1 MELLTERKVKN
12 MKMKNLLIAAVAGAL
27 LLSGCSAG
35 GGKTAVKVG
44 DSAISEN
51 GVKFVAEYL
60 MNTGKAE
67 NAADILRDDFLLKEI
82 ADKMNLEVSE
92 DDEASAKQMIAQF
105 KSSNGGK
112 KAGDKILSKFG
123 LDDDFLMTI
132 ALAETYS
139 NLIMENIDVAEP
151 TDDEVYQSF
160 KDKYMRA
167 KHVLIPTTDDTTGAD
182 LDEEGMKKAEETA
195 NEVLEKAK
203 GGANFD
209 DLVKE
214 YGKDPGMESNKDG
227 YIFTDNEM
235 VSEFEDA
242 VKSIKPGEFT
252 ICKSNFGYHIIQ
264 RLELKEGDELFK
276 TYFDENKSMIKSRLE
291 ANKQEEAI
299 DSKAEEL
306 GIKTEE
312 NEEVINGITI
322 EDVSS
327 LG

>member
-1 MELLTERKVKN
+1 

-35 GGKTAVKVG
+35 GGKAAVKVG
-44 DSAISEN
+44 DSTITEN

-67 NAADILRDDFLLKEI
+67 NAANILRDDFMLKEI

-92 DDEASAKQMIAQF
+92 DDKSSAKQMIAQF

-112 KAGDKILSKFG
+112 KAGDKLLSEFG

-132 ALAETYS
+132 ALAEAYS
-139 NLIMENIDVAEP
+139 NLIMENIDISEP
-151 TDDEVYQSF
+151 TDDDVYQSF
-160 KDKYMRA
+160 KEDYLRA
-167 KHVLIPTTDDTTGAD
+167 KHVLIPTTDDMTGAD
-182 LDEEGMKKAEETA
+182 LSEEDLAKAEQTA

-214 YGKDPGMESNKDG
+214 YGKDPGMESNTDG

-235 VSEFEDA
+235 VSEFENA

-252 ICKSNFGYHIIQ
+252 LCKSDFGYHIIQ

-276 TYFDENKSMIKSRLE
+276 KYFDENKTTIKSKLE
-291 ANKQEEAI
+291 AKKREEAI
-299 DSKAEEL
+299 DKKAEEL

-312 NEEVINGITI
+312 NEEVINGIEI
-322 EDVSS
+322 DDVSV